1 MDIFL
6 FLLPSQNESLA
17 SQKVNNAGLVQRC
30 VIVQKD
36 QQGFGFTFEGS
47 AGEDFQEI
55 VSQFCSHQALAL
67 ELIKNKQRK
76 EPRFQQLIQEC
87 EAHPQC
93 RRLQLKDLL
102 VSEMQRLTKYPLL
115 LGNIIKYTDSLN
127 PDLPLLKRAQHC
139 CRGILKV
146 VNQAVKETENRHRLD
161 QYQRKLD
168 LTPLERTTNPALLL
182 EDLLVL
188 LQRVDDRLVL
198 RCPTK
203 TLGGGGSDLKMFFSP
218 IVRLDSVLV
227 RSVATGERNSGLFVS
242 VPERVL
248 GTPLRV
254 SPGKGT
260 AAWCAGGESHSQGSA
275 GVLEGLPCWKDLL
288 EEAVSLATQSQ
299 APANHRP
306 AAVTSSSLDLEPES
320 SGTTGSVDY
329 NSEESLVEPS
339 VSMET
344 ETAEDTDEVTTPTP
358 PADQS
363 VGGIDDVT
371 EPPPPSFA
379 GGVAD
384 AALQDGESL
393 T

>member
-1 MDIFL
+1 FFPELFTTESSHLRTLRVLDQVFYQKMKTVLNSEELNCIFPSLPAVIEVHASLCESMKRLRDSSFVNAIGDIM
-6 FLLPSQNESLA
+6 LA
-17 SQKVNNAGLVQRC
+17 R
-30 VIVQKD
+30 
-36 QQGFGFTFEGS
+36 
-47 AGEDFQEI
+47 
-55 VSQFCSHQALAL
+55 
-67 ELIKNKQRK
+67 
-76 EPRFQQLIQEC
+76 EC

-115 LGNIIKYTDSLN
+115 LGNIIKYTD
-127 PDLPLLKRAQHC
+127 
-139 CRGILKV
+139 
-146 VNQAVKETENRHRLD
+146 
-161 QYQRKLD
+161 KLQ
-168 LTPLERTTNPALLL
+168 ALLL

-260 AAWCAGGESHSQGSA
+260 AA
-275 GVLEGLPCWKDLL
+275 CWKDLL